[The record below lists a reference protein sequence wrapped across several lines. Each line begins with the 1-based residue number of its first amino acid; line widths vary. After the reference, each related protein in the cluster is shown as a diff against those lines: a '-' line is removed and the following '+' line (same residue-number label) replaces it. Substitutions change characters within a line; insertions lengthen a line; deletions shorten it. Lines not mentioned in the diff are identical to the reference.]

1 MRLKIAVLA
10 GDGIGPEVTREATN
24 ILHAVAELG
33 GHHFPF
39 VPGLIGGIAITETG
53 SPLPTATLDACL
65 ESDAVLL
72 GAVGDNKFNDLP
84 PDKRPEAG
92 LLQIRQALGG
102 FANLRPSIGYP
113 ALAENSP
120 LRPEVTKDV
129 DILFVREL
137 LGGLYFGAPRWWNK
151 EAETAINTMVYTKA
165 EVVRVA
171 KVAFEL
177 ASKRKKKVTSV
188 DKANVL
194 EVSQLWRATVT
205 EVAKEFPA
213 VTLEHQL
220 VDSMAMHLMNI
231 PRNFDV
237 VLTENLFGDILSDEA
252 AVITGSL
259 GMLPSA
265 TIGGTVNLYEPV
277 HGSAPDIA
285 GTGKANPLGAI
296 LTAAMVLRH
305 SAGLERDANAI
316 EAAVV
321 KVLDAGHRTAD
332 IARGNAVG
340 QHLVS
345 TTEMGKLVH
354 QALAQSI
361 DQRQAMHAVKPRRA
375 NAHHRFT
382 TSISM
387 NNKSGLKTAFDLIA
401 CDRCKS
407 VLSLC
412 SCLYCASI

>member
-10 GDGIGPEVTREATN
+10 GDGIGPEVTKQATN
-24 ILHAVAELG
+24 ILRAVAELG
-33 GHHFPF
+33 GHEFTF
-39 VPGLIGGIAITETG
+39 VEGLIGGIAITETG
-53 SPLPTATLDACL
+53 SPLPTATLDAAL
-65 ESDAVLL
+65 ECDAVLL
-72 GAVGDNKFNDLP
+72 GAVGDNKFNALP

-102 FANLRPSIGYP
+102 FANLRPSIAYT
-113 ALAENSP
+113 ALSASSP

-137 LGGLYFGAPRWWNK
+137 LGGLYFGAPRWWDRNSN
-151 EAETAINTMVYTKA
+151 EAINTMRYTRD

-171 KVAFEL
+171 RVAFEL
-177 ASKRKKKVTSV
+177 ASHRRQKVTSV

-205 EVAKEFPA
+205 EVAKDYPS

-220 VDSMAMHLMNI
+220 VDSMAMHIMNI

-252 AVITGSL
+252 GVITGSL

-265 TIGGTVNLYEPV
+265 TIGGAVNLYEPV

-296 LTAAMVLRH
+296 LTAAMILRH
-305 SAGLERDANAI
+305 SANLEQDAKAV
-316 EAAVV
+316 EAAVS
-321 KVLDAGHRTAD
+321 KVLDAGYRTAD
-332 IARGNAVG
+332 IARGQQPG
-340 QHLVS
+340 QTPVS
-345 TTEMGKLVH
+345 TQEMGKLVH
-354 QALAQSI
+354 QALAESI
-361 DQRQAMHAVKPRRA
+361 DRRQAMHAV
-375 NAHHRFT
+375 
-382 TSISM
+382 
-387 NNKSGLKTAFDLIA
+387 
-401 CDRCKS
+401 
-407 VLSLC
+407 
-412 SCLYCASI
+412 

>member
-10 GDGIGPEVTREATN
+10 GDGIGPEVTHEAVS
-24 ILHAVAELG
+24 ILKAVAELG
-33 GHHFPF
+33 GHDFTF
-39 VPGLIGGIAITETG
+39 TPGLLGGVAITTHG
-53 SPLPTATLDACL
+53 SPLPTATLDLAL

-72 GAVGDNKFNDLP
+72 GAVGDNKFNDLT

-102 FANLRPSIGYP
+102 FANLRPSLAFK
-113 ALAENSP
+113 ALAASSP
-120 LRPEVTKDV
+120 LRPEVTADV

-137 LGGLYFGAPRWWNK
+137 LGGLYFGQPRWWNK
-151 EAETAINTMVYTKA
+151 EADAPGGGEAINTMRYTKA
-165 EVVRVA
+165 EVTRVA
-171 KVAFEL
+171 RVAFEL
-177 ASKRKKKVTSV
+177 AAKRRGKVTSV

-205 EVAKEFPA
+205 EVARDYPS

-237 VLTENLFGDILSDEA
+237 VLTENLFGDILSDESG
-252 AVITGSL
+252 VITGSL

-265 TIGGTVNLYEPV
+265 TIGGAVNLYEPV

-305 SAGLERDANAI
+305 SANLEADAKAI
-316 EAAVV
+316 ENAVH
-321 KVLDAGHRTAD
+321 KVLDAGYRTPD
-332 IARGNAVG
+332 IARSAAQSSTEPGTTDT
-340 QHLVS
+340 QLV
-345 TTEMGKLVH
+345 TTTQMGKLVH
-354 QALAQSI
+354 QALVESI
-361 DQRQAMHAVKPRRA
+361 DRSQSMHAV
-375 NAHHRFT
+375 
-382 TSISM
+382 
-387 NNKSGLKTAFDLIA
+387 
-401 CDRCKS
+401 
-407 VLSLC
+407 
-412 SCLYCASI
+412 

>member
-24 ILHAVAELG
+24 ILSAVAEFG
-33 GHHFPF
+33 GHDFTF
-39 VPGLIGGIAITETG
+39 VEGLIGGIAITDTG
-53 SPLPTATLDACL
+53 SPLPTATLDAALDC
-65 ESDAVLL
+65 DAVLL
-72 GAVGDNKFNDLP
+72 GAVGDNKFNSLP

-102 FANLRPSIGYP
+102 FANLRPSVAYA
-113 ALAENSP
+113 ALADSSP
-120 LRPEVTKDV
+120 LRPEVTKDA

-137 LGGLYFGAPRWWNK
+137 LGGLYFGAPRSWNK
-151 EAETAINTMVYTKA
+151 ETGEAINTMRYTKA

-171 KVAFEL
+171 RIAFEL
-177 ASKRKKKVTSV
+177 AGKRRNKVTSV

-205 EVAKEFPA
+205 EVAKDYPN

-220 VDSMAMHLMNI
+220 VDSMAMHIMNI

-252 AVITGSL
+252 GVITGSL

-265 TIGGTVNLYEPV
+265 TIGGQVNLYEPV

-305 SAGLERDANAI
+305 SANLEQDAKAVEQAVHMVL
-316 EAAVV
+316 EA
-321 KVLDAGHRTAD
+321 GYRTAD
-332 IARGNAVG
+332 IARGQQPG
-340 QHLVS
+340 QTPV
-345 TTEMGKLVH
+345 TTQEMGKLVH
-354 QALAQSI
+354 QALAESI
-361 DQRQAMHAVKPRRA
+361 DRRQAMHAV
-375 NAHHRFT
+375 
-382 TSISM
+382 
-387 NNKSGLKTAFDLIA
+387 
-401 CDRCKS
+401 
-407 VLSLC
+407 
-412 SCLYCASI
+412 

>member
-10 GDGIGPEVTREATN
+10 GDGIGPEVTQQATN
-24 ILHAVAELG
+24 ILRAVAELG
-33 GHHFPF
+33 GHDFTF

-53 SPLPTATLDACL
+53 SPLPTATLDAAL
-65 ESDAVLL
+65 ECDAVLL
-72 GAVGDNKFNDLP
+72 GAVGDNKFNSLP

-102 FANLRPSIGYP
+102 FANLRPSIAYT
-113 ALAENSP
+113 ALAESSP

-151 EAETAINTMVYTKA
+151 ETDEAINTMRYTKA

-171 KVAFEL
+171 RIAFEL
-177 ASKRKKKVTSV
+177 ASKRRNKVTSV

-205 EVAKEFPA
+205 EVAKDYPN

-220 VDSMAMHLMNI
+220 VDSMAMHIMNI

-252 AVITGSL
+252 GVITGSL

-265 TIGGTVNLYEPV
+265 TIGGAVNLYEPV

-305 SAGLERDANAI
+305 SANLEQDAK
-316 EAAVV
+316 AVEQAV
-321 KVLDAGHRTAD
+321 HKVLNAGYRTAD
-332 IARGNAVG
+332 MRAANSRGKHPSARRRWANS
-340 QHLVS
+340 S
-345 TTEMGKLVH
+345 TRPWPNPST
-354 QALAQSI
+354 AARPCTPS
-361 DQRQAMHAVKPRRA
+361 KP
-375 NAHHRFT
+375 
-382 TSISM
+382 S
-387 NNKSGLKTAFDLIA
+387 
-401 CDRCKS
+401 
-407 VLSLC
+407 
-412 SCLYCASI
+412 

>member
-1 MRLKIAVLA
+1 MRLKLAILA

-24 ILHAVAELG
+24 ILRAVAELG
-33 GHHFPF
+33 GHEFLF

-53 SPLPTATLDACL
+53 SPLPTSTLDAAL
-65 ESDAVLL
+65 ECDAVLL
-72 GAVGDNKFNDLP
+72 GAVGDNKFNALP

-102 FANLRPSIGYP
+102 FANLRPSIAYS
-113 ALAENSP
+113 ALAESSP
-120 LRPEVTKDV
+120 LRPEVTKDA

-137 LGGLYFGAPRWWNK
+137 LGGLYFGAPRSWNK
-151 EAETAINTMVYTKA
+151 DTDEAINTMRYTKS

-171 KVAFEL
+171 RIAFEL
-177 ASKRKKKVTSV
+177 AGKRRNKVTSV

-205 EVAKEFPA
+205 EVAKDYPN
-213 VTLEHQL
+213 VSLEHQL
-220 VDSMAMHLMNI
+220 VDSMAMHIMNI

-252 AVITGSL
+252 GVITGSL

-265 TIGGTVNLYEPV
+265 TIGGAVNLYEPV

-305 SAGLERDANAI
+305 SANLEQDAK
-316 EAAVV
+316 AVEQAV
-321 KVLDAGHRTAD
+321 HKVLDAGYRTAD
-332 IARGNAVG
+332 IARGQQPG
-340 QHLVS
+340 QTPV
-345 TTEMGKLVH
+345 TTQEMGKLVH
-354 QALAQSI
+354 QALTESI
-361 DQRQAMHAVKPRRA
+361 DRRQAMHAV
-375 NAHHRFT
+375 
-382 TSISM
+382 
-387 NNKSGLKTAFDLIA
+387 
-401 CDRCKS
+401 
-407 VLSLC
+407 
-412 SCLYCASI
+412 